1 MPQVMIDLSID
12 YIAKLI
18 TAMNHQELET
28 LSLLLTEEG
37 KDLLE
42 RKQDLLLKSVK
53 FLSREET
60 FRDVS

>member
-18 TAMNHQELET
+18 NAMNHQEIET

-37 KDLLE
+37 KELLE
-42 RKQDLLLKSVK
+42 RKEDLLLKRVK
-53 FLSREET
+53 FLSREEV

>member
-1 MPQVMIDLSID
+1 MPQVMIDLSVD

-18 TAMNHQELET
+18 EAMNHQELET

-37 KDLLE
+37 KELLE
-42 RKQDLLLKSVK
+42 RKNDLLLKRVT

-60 FRDVS
+60 FHDVS

>member
-18 TAMNHQELET
+18 TAMNRQELET

-42 RKQDLLLKSVK
+42 RKQDLLLERVK